1 MITARAMSTA
11 MSTIRFMA
19 MSISIATITAMIMAR
34 ITAEGTTTITTIT
47 AMTAITI
54 TAWAPPMP
62 TRRV

>member
-47 AMTAITI
+47 AMTAIII